1 MWAVLFRI
9 WEEVEMGYI
18 KENVMA
24 VREAIDRAG
33 QRAGRRPEDIRLVA
47 ASKTVDV
54 DRIRSAAE
62 AGIAIFGE
70 NYVQEAMR
78 KHEAI
83 EQPVSWHFIGHLQK
97 NKAKYAVEL
106 FDMIHSIDSVA
117 LAEELNKRANRI
129 DRSLEVL
136 VEVNL
141 SGETTK
147 SGVNE
152 EEVMTLIR
160 GIKGLPYMLFRGF
173 MTMPPFFDDPE
184 QSRPYFIRLRRLAER
199 VVSEGLDP
207 GPLELSMGMSN
218 DFLVAIEEGA
228 TLVRVGT
235 AIFGP
240 RP

>member
-1 MWAVLFRI
+1 MEYIRKNVL
-9 WEEVEMGYI
+9 
-18 KENVMA
+18 A
-24 VREAIDRAG
+24 VREAIEKATR
-33 QRAGRRPEDIRLVA
+33 RAGRRPEEIRLVA

-54 DRIRSAAE
+54 ERIRSAAE
-62 AGIAIFGE
+62 AGITVFGE

-78 KHEAI
+78 KREAI

-97 NKAKYAVEL
+97 NKAKYAVEF

-117 LAEELNKRANRI
+117 LAEELNKRASRVE
-129 DRSLEVL
+129 RSMEVL

-141 SGETTK
+141 SGELTK

-152 EEVMTLIR
+152 AEINPLIR
-160 GIKGLPYMLFRGF
+160 EIKGLSHLLFRGL

-199 VVSEGLDP
+199 IVSEELHP

>member
-1 MWAVLFRI
+1 MEYIRDNVLS
-9 WEEVEMGYI
+9 
-18 KENVMA
+18 
-24 VREAIDRAG
+24 VREAIEKAA
-33 QRAGRRPEDIRLVA
+33 QRAGRRPEEIRLVA

-54 DRIRSAAE
+54 ERIRSAAE
-62 AGIAIFGE
+62 AGITIFGE

-78 KHEAI
+78 KREAI

-97 NKAKYAVEL
+97 NKAKYAVEF
-106 FDMIHSIDSVA
+106 FDMIHSIDSVV
-117 LAEELNKRANRI
+117 LAEELNKRASRV
-129 DRSLEVL
+129 DRSMEVL

-141 SGETTK
+141 SGESTK
-147 SGVNE
+147 SGGNE
-152 EEVMTLIR
+152 EEIIPLIR
-160 GIKGLPYMLFRGF
+160 GIKELPQLLFRGL

-199 VVSEGLDP
+199 IVSEALHP

-218 DFLVAIEEGA
+218 DFVTAVEEGA

-235 AIFGP
+235 AIFGS

>member
-1 MWAVLFRI
+1 
-9 WEEVEMGYI
+9 MGYI
-18 KENVMA
+18 RDNVLS
-24 VREAIDRAG
+24 VREAIEKAA
-33 QRAGRRPEDIRLVA
+33 QRAGRRPEEIRLVA

-54 DRIRSAAE
+54 ERIRSAAE
-62 AGIAIFGE
+62 AGITIFGE

-78 KHEAI
+78 KREAI

-97 NKAKYAVEL
+97 NKAKYAVEF
-106 FDMIHSIDSVA
+106 FDMIHSIDSVV
-117 LAEELNKRANRI
+117 LAEELNKRASRV
-129 DRSLEVL
+129 DRSMEVL

-141 SGETTK
+141 SGESTK
-147 SGVNE
+147 SGGNE
-152 EEVMTLIR
+152 EEIIPLIR
-160 GIKGLPYMLFRGF
+160 GIKELPQLLFRGL

-199 VVSEGLDP
+199 IVSEALHP

-218 DFLVAIEEGA
+218 DFVTAVEEGA

-235 AIFGP
+235 AIFGS

>member
-1 MWAVLFRI
+1 
-9 WEEVEMGYI
+9 MGYI
-18 KENVMA
+18 RDNVLS
-24 VREAIDRAG
+24 VREAIEKAA
-33 QRAGRRPEDIRLVA
+33 QRAGRRPEEIRLVA

-54 DRIRSAAE
+54 ERIRSAAE
-62 AGIAIFGE
+62 AGITIFGE

-78 KHEAI
+78 KREAI

-97 NKAKYAVEL
+97 NKAKYAVEF
-106 FDMIHSIDSVA
+106 FDMIHSIDSVV
-117 LAEELNKRANRI
+117 LAEELNKRASRV
-129 DRSLEVL
+129 DRSMEVL

-141 SGETTK
+141 SGESTK
-147 SGVNE
+147 SGGNE
-152 EEVMTLIR
+152 EEISPLIR
-160 GIKGLPYMLFRGF
+160 GIKELPQLLFRGL

-199 VVSEGLDP
+199 IVSEALHP

-218 DFLVAIEEGA
+218 DFVTAIEEGA

-235 AIFGP
+235 AIFGS

>member
-1 MWAVLFRI
+1 LAFRD
-9 WEEVEMGYI
+9 
-18 KENVMA
+18 
-24 VREAIDRAG
+24 AIEKAAR
-33 QRAGRRPEDIRLVA
+33 RAGRRPEEIRLVA

-54 DRIRSAAE
+54 ERIRSAAE
-62 AGIAIFGE
+62 AGITIFGE

-78 KHEAI
+78 KREAI

-97 NKAKYAVEL
+97 NKAKYAVEF

-117 LAEELNKRANRI
+117 LAEELNKRASRVG
-129 DRSLEVL
+129 RSMEVL

-141 SGETTK
+141 SGESTK

-152 EEVMTLIR
+152 EEIIPLIR
-160 GIKGLPYMLFRGF
+160 GIKGLPQLLFRGL

-199 VVSEGLDP
+199 IVSEELHPD
-207 GPLELSMGMSN
+207 PLELSMGMSN

>member
-1 MWAVLFRI
+1 MGSIKDNVL
-9 WEEVEMGYI
+9 
-18 KENVMA
+18 A
-24 VREAIDRAG
+24 VREAIKGAAR
-33 QRAGRRPEDIRLVA
+33 RAGRRPEEIRLVA
-47 ASKTVDV
+47 ASKTVDA

-62 AGIAIFGE
+62 AGITIFGE
-70 NYVQEAMR
+70 NYIQEAMR
-78 KHEAI
+78 KREAI
-83 EQPVSWHFIGHLQK
+83 GQPVSWHFIGRLQK

-106 FDMIHSIDSVA
+106 FDMIHSVDSVA
-117 LAEELNKRANRI
+117 LAEELDKRAGRVERTM
-129 DRSLEVL
+129 DVL

-141 SGETTK
+141 AGESTK
-147 SGVNE
+147 SGVE
-152 EEVMTLIR
+152 EDEIIPLIR
-160 GIKGLPYMLFRGF
+160 GIKGLSQLSFRGL

-199 VVSEGLDP
+199 IVSEEP
-207 GPLELSMGMSN
+207 CQGPLELSMGMSN

>member
-1 MWAVLFRI
+1 MEYIRKNVL
-9 WEEVEMGYI
+9 
-18 KENVMA
+18 A
-24 VREAIDRAG
+24 VREAIEKATR
-33 QRAGRRPEDIRLVA
+33 RAGRRPEEIRLVA

-54 DRIRSAAE
+54 ERIRSAAE
-62 AGIAIFGE
+62 AGITVFGE

-78 KHEAI
+78 KREAI

-97 NKAKYAVEL
+97 NKAKYAVEF

-117 LAEELNKRANRI
+117 LAEELNKRASRVE
-129 DRSLEVL
+129 RSMEVL

-141 SGETTK
+141 SGELTK

-152 EEVMTLIR
+152 AEINPLIR
-160 GIKGLPYMLFRGF
+160 EIMGLSHLLFRGL

-184 QSRPYFIRLRRLAER
+184 ESRPYFIRLRRLAER
-199 VVSEGLDP
+199 IVSEELHP

>member
-1 MWAVLFRI
+1 
-9 WEEVEMGYI
+9 MGYI
-18 KENVMA
+18 RDNVLS
-24 VREAIDRAG
+24 VREAIEKAAR
-33 QRAGRRPEDIRLVA
+33 RAGRRPEEIRLVA

-54 DRIRSAAE
+54 ERIRSAAE
-62 AGIAIFGE
+62 AGITIFGE

-78 KHEAI
+78 KREAI
-83 EQPVSWHFIGHLQK
+83 EEPVSWHFIGHLQK
-97 NKAKYAVEL
+97 NKAKYAVEF

-117 LAEELNKRANRI
+117 LAEELNKRAIRVE
-129 DRSLEVL
+129 RSMEVL

-141 SGETTK
+141 SGEPTK

-152 EEVMTLIR
+152 AEINPLI
-160 GIKGLPYMLFRGF
+160 GEIEGLPQLLFRGL

-184 QSRPYFIRLRRLAER
+184 QSRPYFIRLRRLAELI
-199 VVSEGLDP
+199 VSEELHPD
-207 GPLELSMGMSN
+207 PLELSMGMSN

>member
-1 MWAVLFRI
+1 
-9 WEEVEMGYI
+9 MGYI
-18 KENVMA
+18 KENVMV
-24 VREAIDRAG
+24 VREAIDKAAQG
-33 QRAGRRPEDIRLVA
+33 AGRRPEDIRLVA

-78 KHEAI
+78 KREAI
-83 EQPVSWHFIGHLQK
+83 EHPVSWHFIGHLQK

-117 LAEELNKRANRI
+117 LAEELNKRTSRV
-129 DRSLEVL
+129 DRNLEVL

-152 EEVMTLIR
+152 EDVMPLVR
-160 GIKGLPYMLFRGF
+160 GIKGLPHLVFRGL
-173 MTMPPFFDDPE
+173 MTMPPLFDDPE
-184 QSRPYFIRLRRLAER
+184 QSRPYFIRLRRLADQI
-199 VVSEGLDP
+199 VSEELHT

-218 DFLVAIEEGA
+218 DFLVAVEEGA